1 MAAPICITPDKI
13 CGGPNH
19 VPRSAVQLPTQI
31 SQASP
36 KGRPPSPGSRSSLVS
51 AKLVPD
57 ALFALVTANVCATV
71 AFARTLSGAPEPFC
85 PVQSLPTGRH
95 GRRRD
100 LPPNT
105 QRRCGPPQ
113 PHVRGADPC
122 CVVTGLLAAH
132 IPRSACRPGATFG
145 IYLNHRPLESSSD
158 PHGHGPP
165 ASCLTCVHSFALC
178 PVVSR

>member
-85 PVQSLPTGRH
+85 PVQSLPTGRL

-100 LPPNT
+100 LPPNGDVAPRNPT
-105 QRRCGPPQ
+105 CGVRILAVSSPGFLQ
-113 PHVRGADPC
+113 PIFPAVH
-122 CVVTGLLAAH
+122 AARERH
-132 IPRSACRPGATFG
+132 SAY
-145 IYLNHRPLESSSD
+145 I
-158 PHGHGPP
+158 
-165 ASCLTCVHSFALC
+165 
-178 PVVSR
+178 